1 MRFQSNNQDRG
12 AVSPPI
18 VIKFKLLGFEPDIE
32 AKLQKVMHFWKTLF
46 LISVTLTQI
55 ELQQADLTS
64 EIEDPSRLTPE
75 LEDEDTRTFGP
86 GSHLES

>member
-1 MRFQSNNQDRG
+1 M
-12 AVSPPI
+12 
-18 VIKFKLLGFEPDIE
+18 IKFKLLGFEPNIE

-46 LISVTLTQI
+46 LISVILTQI
-55 ELQQADLTS
+55 ELQPAELTS

-75 LEDEDTRTFGP
+75 LEHEDTPTFGP